1 MNVAEII
8 AIKFLAQEHKHV
20 PVYATEVTN

>member
-8 AIKFLAQEHKHV
+8 AIKFLAQEHKHII
-20 PVYATEVTN
+20 PLK